1 MSYRNIRI
9 AIASVSALA
18 TLLAVLTLGFIL
30 LADPGAT
37 QLLPLLAVVAALVV
51 FFATSALVGILL
63 HPLSDLLNKVQRLSQ
78 GDYTVRF
85 AEEGIQKRFTPQV
98 ITHLAESLDKVGG
111 RVRSSMAD
119 VAAES
124 RRQGQFISDVSHEIR
139 TPLTAIRGAAET
151 MLDEDIPYEDR
162 AYFCEN
168 IIRESER
175 LTRLA
180 ADLITLQ
187 RIEGDGEV
195 VLKRVNL
202 HDVVGK
208 AIDLMEPLFE
218 ERIVHVSTSGEAP
231 DVLGD
236 PDRLQQVVVNLM
248 DNASR
253 HVEDDGHVHIELS
266 GIRGHSVIT
275 VSDDGPGFGDIDPA
289 RLFDRFYRGDRSRAR
304 TTGGTGLGLTIVKTI
319 VTSLDGTVEAVNLP
333 GGGACFIVAIPSLS
347 PRE

>member
-9 AIASVSALA
+9 AIASVSALV
-18 TLLAVLTLGFIL
+18 TLMAVLTLGFIL
-30 LADPGAT
+30 LADPTAT
-37 QLLPLLAVVAALVV
+37 QLLPVLAVVAALAV
-51 FFATSALVGILL
+51 FLCTSALVSLLL
-63 HPLSDLLNKVQRLSQ
+63 HPLSDLLTKVQRLSQ
-78 GDYTVRF
+78 GDYTIRF
-85 AEEGIQKRFTPQV
+85 AEEGLSRRLTPQV
-98 ITHLAESLDKVGG
+98 INSLAQSLDRVGG
-111 RVRSSMAD
+111 RVRSTMAEL
-119 VAAES
+119 VAES
-124 RRQGQFISDVSHEIR
+124 QRQGQFISDVSHEIR

-202 HDVVGK
+202 QDVVSH
-208 AIDLMEPLFE
+208 AVDVLEPLFE
-218 ERIVHVSTSGEAP
+218 ERIVNVSTSGEAP

-236 PDRLQQVVVNLM
+236 PDRLQQVVVNLL

-253 HVEDDGHVHIELS
+253 HVSEDGHVHIELS

-304 TTGGTGLGLTIVKTI
+304 TTGNTGLGLTIVKSI
-319 VTSLDGTVEAVNLP
+319 VTALDGTVEAVNLP
-333 GGGACFIVAIPSLS
+333 GGGACFIVAIPSLT
-347 PRE
+347 PRG

>member
-9 AIASVSALA
+9 AIAAVSSLA
-18 TLLAVLTLGFIL
+18 TLIAVLALGFFL
-30 LADPGAT
+30 LAEPGKA
-37 QLLPLLAVVAALVV
+37 QLLPIFAIVSSLAVFL
-51 FFATSALVGILL
+51 ATSALVRVLL
-63 HPLSDLLNKVQRLSQ
+63 HPLNDLQAKVQRLAQ
-78 GDYTVRF
+78 GDFTVRF
-85 AEEGIQKRFTPQV
+85 EEEGLQRRFTPQV
-98 ITHLAESLDKVGG
+98 IIHLAASLDRVGAQ
-111 RVRSSMAD
+111 VRSSMAEL
-119 VAAES
+119 AAES
-124 RRQGQFISDVSHEIR
+124 HRQGQFVSDVSHEIR

-162 AYFCEN
+162 VRFCEN

-187 RIEGDGEV
+187 RIEGDGEI

-202 HDVVGK
+202 QDVISN
-208 AIDLMEPLFE
+208 ALDLMEPLFE
-218 ERIVHVSTSGEAP
+218 ERVVNISTSGEAP

-236 PDRLQQVVVNLM
+236 PDRLQQIVVNLL

-253 HVEDDGHVHIELS
+253 HVDENGHVHIELS
-266 GIRGHSVIT
+266 GIRGHSVLT
-275 VSDDGPGFGDIDPA
+275 VSDDGPGFGDVDPA

-304 TTGGTGLGLTIVKTI
+304 TTGGIGLGLTIVKTI
-319 VTSLDGTVEAVNLP
+319 VASMDGTVEAVNLP

>member
-9 AIASVSALA
+9 AIAAVSALA
-18 TLLAVLTLGFIL
+18 TLIAVLALGFLL
-30 LADPGAT
+30 LADPGKT
-37 QLLPLLAVVAALVV
+37 QLLPALAIVAALAV
-51 FFATSALVGILL
+51 FLATSALVGILL
-63 HPLSDLLNKVQRLSQ
+63 HPLDDLLAKVQRLAQ
-78 GDYTVRF
+78 GDYKVRF
-85 AEEGIQKRFTPQV
+85 EEEGIQRRLTPQV
-98 ITHLAESLDKVGG
+98 VTHLASSLDRVGAQ
-111 RVRSSMAD
+111 VRSSMAEL
-119 VAAES
+119 AADS
-124 RRQGQFISDVSHEIR
+124 HRQSQFVSDVSHEIR

-162 AYFCEN
+162 VRFAES

-187 RIEGDGEV
+187 RIEGDGDI
-195 VLKRVNL
+195 VLERVNL
-202 HDVVGK
+202 HKVVSN
-208 AIDLMEPLFE
+208 AVDLLEPLFE
-218 ERIVHVSTSGEAP
+218 ERIVNISTSGEAP

-236 PDRLQQVVVNLM
+236 PDRLQQIVVNLL

-253 HVEDDGHVHIELS
+253 HVSENGHVHVELS

-304 TTGGTGLGLTIVKTI
+304 ITGGTGLGLTIVKTI
-319 VTSLDGTVEAVNLP
+319 VSSMEGTVEAVNLP
-333 GGGACFIVAIPSLS
+333 GGGACFIIAIPSLS
-347 PRE
+347 PRD

>member
-1 MSYRNIRI
+1 MSYRNVRI
-9 AIASVSALA
+9 AIASASALV
-18 TLLAVLTLGFIL
+18 TLVAVLTLGFIL
-30 LADPGAT
+30 LADRSTT
-37 QLLPLLAVVAALVV
+37 QLLPLLAIAAALAV
-51 FFATSALVGILL
+51 FGCTSALVSVLL
-63 HPLSDLLNKVQRLSQ
+63 HPLSDLLDKVQRLSQ

-85 AEEGIQKRFTPQV
+85 TEEGLQRRFTPQV
-98 ITHLAESLDKVGG
+98 INSLALSLDRVAG
-111 RVRSSMAD
+111 RVRSSLAEL
-119 VAAES
+119 VAES
-124 RRQGQFISDVSHEIR
+124 QRQGQFISDVSHEIR

-187 RIEGDGEV
+187 RIEGDGEL

-202 HDVVGK
+202 QDVVSH
-208 AIDLMEPLFE
+208 AVDLLEPLFE
-218 ERIVHVSTSGEAP
+218 ERIVNVSTSGEAP

-236 PDRLQQVVVNLM
+236 PDRLQQVVVNLL

-253 HVEDDGHVHIELS
+253 HVSEDGHVHIELS

-275 VSDDGPGFGDIDPA
+275 VSDDGPGFGDVDPA

-304 TTGGTGLGLTIVKTI
+304 ATGNTGLGLTIVKSI
-319 VTSLDGTVEAVNLP
+319 VTALDGTVEAVNLP
-333 GGGACFIVAIPSLS
+333 GGGACFIVAIPSLT
-347 PRE
+347 PRP

>member
-1 MSYRNIRI
+1 MPYRNIRI

-18 TLLAVLTLGFIL
+18 TLLAVLILGFIL
-30 LADPGAT
+30 LAEPNT
-37 QLLPLLAVVAALVV
+37 QQLLPLYALLAALVV
-51 FFATSALVGILL
+51 YFATSALVGILL
-63 HPLSDLLNKVQRLSQ
+63 HPLNDLQDKVGKLAQ
-78 GDYTVRF
+78 GDFTVRF
-85 AEEGIQKRFTPQV
+85 VDEGKTRRFTPQV
-98 ITHLAESLDKVGG
+98 VTRLAQSLDRVGG
-111 RVRSSMAD
+111 RVRSTMAEL
-119 VAAES
+119 VAES

-151 MLDEDIPYEDR
+151 MLDEDIDYEDR
-162 AYFCEN
+162 ARFCDS

-195 VLKRVNL
+195 ILKRVNL
-202 HDVVGK
+202 QDVVGN
-208 AIDLMEPLFE
+208 AIDLMEPLME
-218 ERIVHVSTSGEAP
+218 ENVINISTSGEAP

-236 PDRLQQVVVNLM
+236 PDRLQQVVVNLL

-253 HVEDDGHVHIELS
+253 YVGEGGHVHVELS
-266 GIRGHSVIT
+266 GIRGHSVLT

-319 VTSLDGTVEAVNLP
+319 ISALDGTVEAVNLP
-333 GGGACFIVAIPSLS
+333 GGGACFIIAIPSL
-347 PRE
+347 PPNE

>member
-9 AIASVSALA
+9 AIAAVSSLA
-18 TLLAVLTLGFIL
+18 TLLAVLTLGFIIL
-30 LADPGAT
+30 SDPSTT
-37 QLLPLLAVVAALVV
+37 QLLPVLALVAALVV
-51 FFATSALVGILL
+51 FFTTSVLVSILL
-63 HPLSDLLNKVQRLSQ
+63 HPLNDLLTKVQRLSQ
-78 GDYTVRF
+78 GDYSVRF
-85 AEEGIQKRFTPQV
+85 EEEGIRRRFTPQV
-98 ITHLAESLDKVGG
+98 VQLLAQSLDRVGG
-111 RVRSSMAD
+111 RVRSTMAELL
-119 VAAES
+119 AES

-151 MLDEDIPYEDR
+151 MLDEDISYEDR
-162 AYFCEN
+162 VNFCDN

-202 HDVVGK
+202 NDVIRH
-208 AIDLMEPLFE
+208 AIDALEPLFE

-236 PDRLQQVVVNLM
+236 PDRLQQVVVNLL

-253 HVEDDGHVHIELS
+253 HVGEDGHVHVELS

-289 RLFDRFYRGDRSRAR
+289 RLFDRFYKGDRSRAR

-319 VTSLDGTVEAVNLP
+319 VTALDGTVEAVNLP

-347 PRE
+347 PRG